1 MVTIWQCGRFEF
13 HLERPIL
20 MGIVNVTPDSFSD
33 GGRYDSTQAAI
44 DHARA
49 LIQEGAQILDIGGE
63 STRPGAEPVSISEEL
78 DRVLPVLEA
87 LGSDNVA
94 LSVDTCK
101 PEVMQHA
108 LDAGADIINDVTG
121 FRQRAAVDAVARHDR
136 CGVCTMHMQGEPR
149 TMQRAPTYDDVVQ
162 DVAEALL
169 TSAKRLQDAGVLANR
184 IALDV
189 GFGFGKTVEHNY
201 TLLRQIGSFVGLG
214 YPIVVGVSR
223 KSMIGAVTGRPVGER
238 VTGSVAAALIA
249 VTLGA
254 RVLRVHDVQA
264 TREAMA
270 VWETVTYGPEEK
282 K

>member
-1 MVTIWQCGRFEF
+1 MATIWQCGRFEF
-13 HLERPIL
+13 NLERPIL

-63 STRPGAEPVSISEEL
+63 STRPGAEPVSVAEEL

-121 FRQRAAVDAVARHDR
+121 FGQRAAVDVVARHDR

-149 TMQRAPTYDDVVQ
+149 TMQRAPTYGDVVQ

-169 TSAKRLQDAGVLANR
+169 MSAKRLQDVGVLANR

-201 TLLRQIGSFVGLG
+201 TLLRQIGSFVELG

-254 RVLRVHDVQA
+254 RILRVHDVQA
-264 TREAMA
+264 TRDAMA
-270 VWETVTYGPEEK
+270 VWEAATYGPAEK

>member
-1 MVTIWQCGRFEF
+1 MAMIWQCGRFEF
-13 HLERPIL
+13 DLERPIL

-33 GGRYDSTQAAI
+33 GGRHASTQAAV
-44 DHARA
+44 DHARS

-63 STRPGAEPVSISEEL
+63 STRPGADPVSVSEEL

-121 FRQRAAVDAVARHDR
+121 FRRPAAVDVVASHDR

-149 TMQRAPTYDDVVQ
+149 TMQQAPTYDDVVQ
-162 DVAEALL
+162 DVATALL
-169 TSAKRLQDAGVLANR
+169 ASAKRLQDAGISVHR

-201 TLLRQIGSFVGLG
+201 TLLRQIGSFVELG

-223 KSMIGAVTGRPVGER
+223 KSMIGTVTGRPVGER

-254 RVLRVHDVQA
+254 RILRVHDVQA
-264 TREAMA
+264 TRDAMT